1 MNTERTII
9 LENVSDQPIGLRDTQ
24 ARTYRLG
31 VGAKVRISQVSL
43 QDILDYPAS
52 KIIFKEGLAKF
63 RNVDSETLFN
73 MGLTEEE
80 IADFSL
86 DYTPA
91 IVVTESIEET
101 EEEEVEEEII
111 PIEKPTKTVAKPAAK
126 KATAKKTTT
135 TKKTSS
141 TKK

>member
-9 LENVSDQPIGLRDTQ
+9 LENVSDQPIGLKDTQ
-24 ARTYRLG
+24 ARVYRLQ

-52 KIIFKEGLAKF
+52 KIMFKEGLVKF
-63 RNVDSETLFN
+63 RNIDSETLFN

-80 IADFSL
+80 IVSFSL
-86 DYTPA
+86 DDMSA
-91 IVVTESIEET
+91 IVITEDLEDET
-101 EEEEVEEEII
+101 AEEEVIPVEEPKKEV
-111 PIEKPTKTVAKPAAK
+111 VAKPAAK
-126 KATAKKTTT
+126 KATTAKKTTT

-141 TKK
+141 AKK

>member
-9 LENVSDQPIGLRDTQ
+9 LENVSDQPIGLKDTQ
-24 ARTYRLG
+24 SRTYRLG

>member
-101 EEEEVEEEII
+101 EEEVEEEII
-111 PIEKPTKTVAKPAAK
+111 PVEKPTKTVAKPAAK
-126 KATAKKTTT
+126 KATTKKTTT

>member
-101 EEEEVEEEII
+101 LQHISALMEQ
-111 PIEKPTKTVAKPAAK
+111 K
-126 KATAKKTTT
+126 KKLKR
-135 TKKTSS
+135 KSFLLKNRL
-141 TKK
+141 KQ

>member
-91 IVVTESIEET
+91 VVVTESIEET
-101 EEEEVEEEII
+101 EEEVEEEII
-111 PIEKPTKTVAKPAAK
+111 PIEKPTKTVAKPAVK
-126 KATAKKTTT
+126 KATTKKTTT